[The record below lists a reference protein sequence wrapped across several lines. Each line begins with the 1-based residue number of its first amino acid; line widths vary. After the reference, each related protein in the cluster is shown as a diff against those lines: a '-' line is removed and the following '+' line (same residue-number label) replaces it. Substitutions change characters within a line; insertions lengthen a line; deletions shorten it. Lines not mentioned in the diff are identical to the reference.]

1 LTARSRF
8 LALTVVIDTGGDAL
22 EAAWAGALAAP
33 VAALLPGAAPAAAP
47 GLSEQPQRARL
58 ASTASVPTA
67 TDCERENF
75 MAHDKTS
82 QLARYCAILS
92 ALQICGKSAGHPQL
106 TSVLGP

>member
-22 EAAWAGALAAP
+22 EAAWAGAPAA
-33 VAALLPGAAPAAAP
+33 VAALLSDVAAVAAP
-47 GLSEQPQRARL
+47 GLSEQPQRARW

-67 TDCERENF
+67 TVCEQENF

-82 QLARYCAILS
+82 QLAGYRTILS
-92 ALQICGKSAGHPQL
+92 ALQNRSQSAEHPVF
-106 TSVLGP
+106 SCILGL